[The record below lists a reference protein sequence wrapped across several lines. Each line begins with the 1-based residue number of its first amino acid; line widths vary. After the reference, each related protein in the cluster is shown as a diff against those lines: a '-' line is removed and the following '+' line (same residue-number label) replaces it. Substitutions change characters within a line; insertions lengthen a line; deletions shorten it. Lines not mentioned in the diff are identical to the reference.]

1 MSDPVKDKAAQ
12 PEGVPVRDPIKDA
25 IRKSNEANRA
35 RQRKAAELAAG
46 PIVAELNARI
56 AELESEKAT
65 LAETCKAVQDSNEA
79 LRSANVGLTE
89 RVNELG
95 KENTALSV
103 RIAELESEKDENP
116 DGDLPPSEPEKAKG
130 RKKVQ

>member
-1 MSDPVKDKAAQ
+1 MIDPTQDTAS
-12 PEGVPVRDPIKDA
+12 EGIPVRDPIKDA
-25 IRKSNEANRA
+25 IRKSNEANRV
-35 RQRKAAELAAG
+35 RVRKAAELAAA

-79 LRSANVGLTE
+79 LRSANVGLTD

-95 KENTALSV
+95 KENTAFGV
-103 RIAELESEKDENP
+103 RIAELESEKAGNP
-116 DGDLPPSEPEKAKG
+116 DGNEQPGEPEKAKG
-130 RKKVQ
+130 RKKAQ

>member
-1 MSDPVKDKAAQ
+1 MTDPVKDKA
-12 PEGVPVRDPIKDA
+12 PEGVPIRDPIKDA

-65 LAETCKAVQDSNEA
+65 LAETCKAVQDSNETF
-79 LRSANVGLTE
+79 RESNTE
-89 RVNELG
+89 LVNRINELVQSS
-95 KENTALSV
+95 TALNA
-103 RIAELESEKDENP
+103 RIAELESEKEGNP
-116 DGDLPPSEPEKAKG
+116 VGSLPPMEPEKAKG
-130 RKKVQ
+130 RKKAQ